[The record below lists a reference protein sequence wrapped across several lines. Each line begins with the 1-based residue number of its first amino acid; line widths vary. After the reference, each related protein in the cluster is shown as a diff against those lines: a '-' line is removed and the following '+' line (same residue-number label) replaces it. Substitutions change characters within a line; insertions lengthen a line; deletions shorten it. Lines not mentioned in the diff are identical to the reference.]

1 MPYSTSLLQLTLK
14 ERYMRKLLLVRE
26 IYVEAF
32 RDWTYKLLN
41 KYFRFFSWFCFFLL
55 AVVIYAFAFRLSTG
69 FTFG

>member
-1 MPYSTSLLQLTLK
+1 MS
-14 ERYMRKLLLVRE
+14 KLLLVRE